1 MLKKTIL
8 QLLLLLSIFI
18 ISIIFFKIYFKNNNT
33 NTISTKTLDL
43 KKDLS
48 ENENGNL
55 IHNIEYISSDNNKY
69 NYIIKSRLGIQSVN
83 PPNVTFMKDVL
94 ATINLNDKTPINISS
109 KSAFFNN
116 ITYDTEFNGEVVVIY
131 DEHKINAE
139 KLNLLFKKNLA
150 YISDEIL
157 YKNLNTQLQADKIE
171 INLLTKNLKIFMN
184 DKSKKIK
191 ILNIN

>member
-8 QLLLLLSIFI
+8 QLLLLLSIFV
-18 ISIIFFKIYFKNNNT
+18 ISIIFFNIYFKNNNT

-43 KKDLS
+43 KKDLP
-48 ENENGNL
+48 ENEKGNL
-55 IHNIEYISSDNNKY
+55 IHNIEYISNDNNKY
-69 NYIIKSRLGIQSVN
+69 NYIIKSKQGIQSVN

-150 YISDEIL
+150 YISNEIL

-184 DKSKKIK
+184 DKSKKIN